1 MFSSRSSR
9 HLALP
14 AAIVVT
20 LLVAACSNGTATP
33 APSASSTP
41 SSSAPSTGVAPSPS
55 TPDESIAPTKLV
67 VGLGYIPSVQFAQ
80 FYLAQ
85 QKGYYTEAGL
95 DVEFQNSV
103 NSNLIPLVG
112 QGAIDIGIGDGTDVI
127 PAVSNGIPIEYVAT
141 IYGKFPNVVFAKASS
156 GIKTAADLKGKKIGV
171 PGKYGSGWIMLQALL
186 ASAKLTTDDVDIVEY
201 PDFTQEI
208 AVEQGAVDA
217 ATGFANNEPIQLE
230 RTGTPTFV
238 LHVDDVTPLPGPGLI
253 GSFDTV
259 NNKHDAVAGFV
270 RATLRAMEDV
280 IADPSKGVDAA
291 IAVEPTLGQDRDL
304 QTAILDATIK
314 AWEGSGGNDNL
325 GVIDRNS
332 WQKSIDFMTSLG
344 LVPNPVT
351 IDEVVVEDFVT
362 AS

>member
-1 MFSSRSSR
+1 
-9 HLALP
+9 
-14 AAIVVT
+14 
-20 LLVAACSNGTATP
+20 
-33 APSASSTP
+33 
-41 SSSAPSTGVAPSPS
+41 
-55 TPDESIAPTKLV
+55 
-67 VGLGYIPSVQFAQ
+67 
-80 FYLAQ
+80 
-85 QKGYYTEAGL
+85 
-95 DVEFQNSV
+95 
-103 NSNLIPLVG
+103 
-112 QGAIDIGIGDGTDVI
+112 
-127 PAVSNGIPIEYVAT
+127 
-141 IYGKFPNVVFAKASS
+141 
-156 GIKTAADLKGKKIGV
+156 
-171 PGKYGSGWIMLQALL
+171 MLQALL
-186 ASAKLTTDDVDIVEY
+186 ASVKLKTGDVTIVEY
-201 PDFTQEI
+201 PDFGQGA
-208 AVEQGAVDA
+208 AVAQGAVDA
-217 ATGFANNEPIQLE
+217 ATGFVNNEPIQLE
-230 RTGTPTFV
+230 RSGTPTFV

-351 IDEVVVEDFVT
+351 IDDVVVEDFVT